1 MLKDKNTG
9 VQIPTHPDEVSY
21 AFVSLWKEAKMKEA
35 AALITELPDGY
46 LPAFLEQVKDLV
58 NECAML
64 GAGSSRTALIGNN
77 VYCLPDDI
85 LECTIGQFSMYDQ
98 NKGDELRQMAVF
110 LIDSRFLND
119 ATLDK
124 MHAQLLASPYYL
136 VKPLMGFFLT
146 YSNQLSQYS
155 KAFQRSGLV
164 VTKSRQDLGQ
174 YLISSDGIIRL
185 AKWQADSLTW
195 LLN

>member
-21 AFVSLWKEAKMKEA
+21 AFVSLWKQAKMKEA
-35 AALITELPDGY
+35 ASLVTELPDGY
-46 LPAFLEQVKDLV
+46 LPAFCEQVKGLV

-64 GAGSSRTALIGNN
+64 GAGESRTQLIGSN

-85 LECTIGQFSMYDQ
+85 LECTLGQFSMFDQ

-136 VKPLMGFFLT
+136 VKPLVGFFLT
-146 YSNQLSQYS
+146 FSKRLNQYS
-155 KAFQRSGLV
+155 KLYPRSGFRQ
-164 VTKSRQDLGQ
+164 TKSKQDLSEYRICSG
-174 YLISSDGIIRL
+174 GITRL

-195 LLN
+195 YLN